1 VPGYES
7 SVWFGML
14 APAKTPPDVVRWLN
28 AELVRILGAP
38 DMRAQLANQ
47 GARAIGNTP
56 AQFAQMMRD
65 DMKKYVGVIRAA
77 KIAVE

>member
-7 SVWFGML
+7 SVWFGIL
-14 APAKTPPDVVRWLN
+14 APAKTAPDVVRRLN
-28 AELVRILGAP
+28 AELVRILDAR

-47 GARAIGNTP
+47 GAEAIGNTP
-56 AQFAQMMRD
+56 AEFAQIMRD

-77 KIAVE
+77 RIAVE